1 MSDMAIRVESLSK
14 KYRIGGKQEKYKTLR
29 DTLTDALVYS
39 FHQAG
44 KLFRGQAKGAAELE
58 QTIWA
63 LKDVSFEVKNGEVLG
78 IIGRNGAGK
87 STLLKILSRITE
99 PTEGYAEIHG
109 RVGTLL
115 EVGTGFHPELTGRE
129 NVYLNGTILGMKRG
143 EIERKFDEIIAF
155 AEVEKFIDT
164 PVKHYSSG
172 MYLRLA
178 FAVAA
183 HLEPE
188 ILIVDEVL
196 AVGDASFQEKC
207 LGKMQNVAGQ
217 GRTVLFVSH
226 NMGAISSLCHRV
238 ILLSA
243 GEIIGIGPSEE
254 IVRAYLKSVR
264 DSKGT
269 RLAER
274 KDHEGS
280 GEIRIEEI
288 WMEDC
293 TGKRVDSV
301 CSRDDL
307 ILVFQYRCR
316 EEWVSP
322 PTVFK
327 FMLRGANGADLALCS
342 TRFATNICA
351 VLRGE
356 GLIRCRIPQLPL
368 AEGEYWISYKIGGP
382 GENFDSVQDSF
393 VIQVLWGDYF
403 GSGISYTSPCFYLN
417 HEWQL
422 VENNGTSRGIDLN
435 LRGD

>member
-1 MSDMAIRVESLSK
+1 MNDIALRVEGLGK
-14 KYRIGGKQEKYKTLR
+14 QYHIGGTQERYKTLR
-29 DTLTDALVYS
+29 ETLTDAFVAP
-39 FHQAG
+39 FRRAG
-44 KLFRGQAKGAAELE
+44 KLLLGQATGAAELDE
-58 QTIWA
+58 TIWA
-63 LKDVSFEVKNGEVLG
+63 LRDVSFEVKNGEVIG

-115 EVGTGFHPELTGRE
+115 EVGTGFHPELTGSE
-129 NVYLNGTILGMKRG
+129 NIYLNGAILGMKRG
-143 EIERKFDEIIAF
+143 EIERKFDEIVAF

-196 AVGDASFQEKC
+196 AVGDTSFQEKC

-226 NMGAISSLCHRV
+226 NMGAISNLCHRV

-243 GEIIGIGPSEE
+243 GEIIGSGPSEE
-254 IVRAYLKSVR
+254 MVGVYLKSVR
-264 DSKGT
+264 DSKGIC
-269 RLAER
+269 LAVR
-274 KDHEGS
+274 QDHAGS
-280 GEIRIEEI
+280 GEVRIEEI
-288 WMEDC
+288 WMEDG
-293 TGKRVDSV
+293 TGKRIDSV
-301 CSRDDL
+301 RSGDDL
-307 ILVFQYRCR
+307 TLVFRYRCR
-316 EEWVSP
+316 KGWESP
-322 PTVFK
+322 NTLFK

-342 TRFATNICA
+342 TGYAENMYP

-356 GLIRCRIPQLPL
+356 GLIRCRIPRLPL
-368 AEGEYWISYKIGGP
+368 AEGEYLISHKIGTA
-382 GENFDSVQDSF
+382 GENFDSMQDSF
-393 VIQVLWGDYF
+393 VVRVLWGDYF
-403 GSGISYTSPCFYLN
+403 GSGTVYTSPSFYLQ
-417 HEWQL
+417 HKWEL
-422 VENNGTSRGIDLN
+422 VEDNRVNRAPSSI
-435 LRGD
+435 